1 MGEKYIF
8 YFFAK
13 MSNFFTIILL
23 LFAKKVVILHREI
36 LITNL
41 HIMKKTLNALFFLVV
56 VLSVLAGCKKT
67 REDYPLSNLRAI
79 AKFNIDYYH
88 NSACNVFIQHE
99 GIIDEYNRTI
109 TVSVPTD
116 ADLSRLK
123 PTIGLSPWTT
133 CSPATLEAVDFSNGP
148 VEYTVTAESGKKA
161 YYTVTITNDYLYT
174 DAKLLRL
181 YLCDIPASEG
191 EYDPEDPTSGKSA
204 SPKEYSDN
212 VLTEM
217 LLEPGS
223 GYDLSAQRTHVDL
236 SSSSHGAMV
245 EVKALSDADYHEYTD
260 NEIIDF
266 SDTVVF
272 RVTPQSGTAIR
283 YRFVVREKLEETL

>member
-1 MGEKYIF
+1 MLI
-8 YFFAK
+8 
-13 MSNFFTIILL
+13 
-23 LFAKKVVILHREI
+23 FAKKVVILHREI
-36 LITNL
+36 IIYFLN
-41 HIMKKTLNALFFLVV
+41 IMKKTLKTMFFLVI
-56 VLSVLAGCKKT
+56 VLSALASCKKT

-79 AKFNIDYYH
+79 SKFNIDYYH
-88 NSACNVFIQHE
+88 NSTCNVFIQHE
-99 GIIDEYNRTI
+99 GIIDEFNRTI

-116 ADLSRLK
+116 ADLSKLK

-133 CSPATLEAVDFSNGP
+133 CSPATLETVDFSKGP

-161 YYTVTITNDYLYT
+161 YYLVTVTNDYLYT

-181 YLCDIPASEG
+181 YLCDIPASPE

-204 SPKEYSDN
+204 SPKEYTDN

-217 LLEPGS
+217 LLEIGS
-223 GYDLSAQRTHVDL
+223 GYDLTAQRTHVDL
-236 SSSSHGAMV
+236 SSSSHGAIV
-245 EVKALSDADYHEYTD
+245 EVKALKEEDYHTYKD

-266 SDTVVF
+266 SDTIVF

-283 YRFVVREKLEETL
+283 YRFVVREKKEEVI